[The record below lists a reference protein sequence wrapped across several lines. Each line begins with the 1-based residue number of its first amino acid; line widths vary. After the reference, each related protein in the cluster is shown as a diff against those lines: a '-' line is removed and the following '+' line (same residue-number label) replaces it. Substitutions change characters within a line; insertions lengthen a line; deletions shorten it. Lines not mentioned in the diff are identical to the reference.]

1 MTRYMRL
8 AFVAGI
14 LAMAALT
21 EAIAQP
27 YPSRP
32 IKMIVPFGPGGTSDI
47 VGRAIGQ
54 KLGELLGQPIVI
66 DNRAGGGTV
75 IGTDALAKSAPDGYT
90 IMLITPDF
98 TVNAS
103 LQPKLPYD
111 TLRDFA
117 PIAMVASYPMVLVIN
132 PSLPA
137 KSVKDV
143 VALARAKPGTIN
155 YASAGNGSMPHLC
168 AELLKS
174 LTGTDIVHVPYK
186 GNGPA
191 HHRPPGRSG
200 GDSLQWHAARRRARE
215 KRQTR
220 GVGLDR
226 QDTHGDGAGASDAR
240 RERSPWIRSDGLVR
254 IHRARGNAAANHR
267 STQHGDRQR
276 DAIARGARAAREL
289 GADLRASSPAEYEA
303 MLKAEIAKWGKLVK
317 EAGIRVE

>member
-1 MTRYMRL
+1 MTRYIRL
-8 AFVAGI
+8 AFIAGI
-14 LAMAALT
+14 LAMTALT
-21 EAIAQP
+21 EAVAQP

-143 VALARAKPGTIN
+143 VALAKAKPGTIN

-191 HHRPPGRSG
+191 ITDLLGDRVQILFSGMPPVAAHVKSG
-200 GDSLQWHAARRRARE
+200 KLVALGSTG
-215 KRQTR
+215 KTR
-220 GVGLDR
+220 MATEPGLPTLDESGVPGYEVTAWYGFIAPTGTPQLVIDR
-226 QDTHGDGAGASDAR
+226 LNTDIAKAMQSPEV
-240 RERSPWIRSDGLVR
+240 RERLAS
-254 IHRARGNAAANHR
+254 
-267 STQHGDRQR
+267 
-276 DAIARGARAAREL
+276 L
-289 GADLRASSPAEYEA
+289 GADLRTSSPAEYDA